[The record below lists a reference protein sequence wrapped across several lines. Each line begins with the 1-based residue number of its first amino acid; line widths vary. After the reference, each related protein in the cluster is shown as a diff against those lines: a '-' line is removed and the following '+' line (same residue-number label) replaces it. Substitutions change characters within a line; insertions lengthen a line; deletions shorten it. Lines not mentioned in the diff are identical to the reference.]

1 MPIAMFSGVAGVC
14 LDGTKILP
22 VRRCHLWTEW
32 MDDANQYIGAYSPSS
47 GDETDRYRYGVHA

>member
-14 LDGTKILP
+14 FYGTKILL
-22 VRRCHLWTEW
+22 VRRSRLWTEW

-47 GDETDRYRYGVHA
+47 GDETDRYGVHA

>member
-32 MDDANQYIGAYSPSS
+32 MNDANQYIGTYSPSS
-47 GDETDRYRYGVHA
+47 GDETDIYGVHA

>member
-47 GDETDRYRYGVHA
+47 GDETDRYGVHA